1 MIRALAFA
9 CAVALGAC
17 QSPAAVTMPDE
28 LQPVPQDGGFSMA
41 DVQVVTSPGGV
52 TAWLVEED
60 FVPTVAIEM
69 AWRGGSASE
78 PVHLSGL
85 GWLLA
90 YMMNEGAGEMDTTA
104 YGARMEDLSMDFACG
119 VGLDWT
125 NCSFVTLTETADES
139 FEMLRLAFAEPRIDT
154 EPFERA
160 KRELIAGVKASET
173 DARTLASRAMNEATI
188 PGHPY
193 ARHPTPQSVSAAR
206 RDDVRAMMRQ
216 LMTRDR
222 LLVVAVG
229 DISADELKVRLDQVF
244 GALPAAARLP
254 LTRDAVPLPAG
265 RAPIVRQLSQ
275 PQTMVMFSGPG
286 IRREDPDFYAAYL
299 LNYTLGGGGL
309 SSRLA
314 DDLREKR
321 GLTYGVAT
329 GLSVQP
335 HLWRW
340 TGSSS
345 TMNQTAAEVVRLVR
359 ENIGRLGRE
368 GPTEQELADAKA
380 YITGAFPLAF
390 DSNAKIAR
398 NLLGFRQD
406 GMGVDYVQ
414 ERNAHFEAV
423 TLEDMKRVAAQYMK
437 PEAFTFVLV
446 GEPKID

>member
-1 MIRALAFA
+1 MIRRLLIA
-9 CAVALGAC
+9 CAATLGAC
-17 QSPAAVTMPDE
+17 QSPGPDTAPAPRE
-28 LQPVPQDGGFSMA
+28 NAFSMA
-41 DVQVVTSPGGV
+41 DVQVVTSPGGI
-52 TAWLVEED
+52 TAWLVQED
-60 FVPTVAIEM
+60 FVPMVAMEM

-78 PVHLSGL
+78 PIGKDGV

-90 YMMNEGAGEMDTTA
+90 YMMNEGAGEFDTTE

-119 VGLDWT
+119 VGMDWT
-125 NCSFVTLTETADES
+125 NCSFTTLTATEDES
-139 FEMLRLAFAEPRIDT
+139 FEMLRLAFADLRLDS

-160 KRELIAGVKASET
+160 KRELVAGLNAAEM
-173 DARTLASRAMNEATI
+173 DAKTLASRAMNDVLV

-193 ARHPTPQSVSAAR
+193 ARHPTPHSVTAAGKG
-206 RDDVRAMMRQ
+206 DVRRLKQQ
-216 LMTRDR
+216 LMTRDG
-222 LLVVAVG
+222 LLVVVVG

-244 GALPAAARLP
+244 GSLPASSDL
-254 LTRDAVPLPAG
+254 
-265 RAPIVRQLSQ
+265 RAPSDANPRPAPRSPIVKKLSQ
-275 PQTMVMFSGPG
+275 PQTLVLFSGPG
-286 IRREDPDFYAAYL
+286 IQREDPDFYAAYL
-299 LNYTLGGGGL
+299 LNYILGGGGL

-314 DDLREKR
+314 EDIREKR

-345 TMNQTAAEVVRLVR
+345 TMNQTAGEVVRLVR
-359 ENIGRLGRE
+359 ENIARLGKD

-406 GMGVDYVQ
+406 GMGVHYVQ
-414 ERNAHFEAV
+414 ERNSHFEAV
-423 TLEDMKRVAAQYMK
+423 TLEDMKRVAAKYMK